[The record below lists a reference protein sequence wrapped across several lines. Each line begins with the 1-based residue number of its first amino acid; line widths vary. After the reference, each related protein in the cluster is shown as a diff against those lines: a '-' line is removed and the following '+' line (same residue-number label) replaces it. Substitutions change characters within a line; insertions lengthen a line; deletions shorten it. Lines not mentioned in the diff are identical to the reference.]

1 VGSDHQLIAASVRL
15 KLKASKRHSPVE
27 CFDTDKL
34 DDPVVAYEYSAEISR
49 WLDPVIEAC
58 RNSDPA
64 NTDETW
70 EQVVEA
76 FNTTSREVLGKK
88 RGRPVKP
95 WLSAETTKLAEERR
109 ELKPRK
115 RQTVMNT
122 RHYNYL
128 CREIARKSK
137 IDKNKYLQQ
146 ICHKV
151 ETSHMQGRVK
161 EVFEAVRK
169 ITGKQASRVCVVKDQ
184 TGEVITDQGVRSRWF
199 KHFKQLY
206 NLHRDTDD
214 TVFSELPG
222 GRLP

>member
-1 VGSDHQLIAASVRL
+1 
-15 KLKASKRHSPVE
+15 VE

-49 WLDPVIEAC
+49 RLDPVIKAC

-76 FNTTSREVLGKK
+76 FNTTSREVLGKR

-95 WLSAETTKLAEERR
+95 WLSAETTKVVEERR

-115 RQTVMNT
+115 RETAMNT

-128 CREIARKSK
+128 CREIARQSK
-137 IDKNKYLQQ
+137 KDKNKYLQQ
-146 ICHKV
+146 ICRKV

-161 EVFEAVRK
+161 SF
-169 ITGKQASRVCVVKDQ
+169 
-184 TGEVITDQGVRSRWF
+184 
-199 KHFKQLY
+199 
-206 NLHRDTDD
+206 
-214 TVFSELPG
+214 
-222 GRLP
+222 